1 MQKNDNS
8 LFQHVVM
15 TSPAITDNDADIEI
29 NIDSDTHTDTS
40 QVHQPLYP
48 SSGELSNSEI
58 ASVMNPARLN
68 QLLTQADAF
77 TRVNSEDL
85 DDF

>member
-15 TSPAITDNDADIEI
+15 TSSAISDNDADI
-29 NIDSDTHTDTS
+29 DSDTDTS

-48 SSGELSNSEI
+48 SSGELSNAEI

>member
-15 TSPAITDNDADIEI
+15 TSPSVTDNDADI
-29 NIDSDTHTDTS
+29 DSDTDTS

-48 SSGELSNSEI
+48 SSGELSDAEI

-77 TRVNSEDL
+77 TQVNSEDL

>member
-1 MQKNDNS
+1 MNDKKNNNS
-8 LFQHVVM
+8 IQI
-15 TSPAITDNDADIEI
+15 TASDSPTNNAKLTENLNELSDAD
-29 NIDSDTHTDTS
+29 
-40 QVHQPLYP
+40 
-48 SSGELSNSEI
+48 I
-58 ASVMNPARLN
+58 ASVMNPARLT

>member
-1 MQKNDNS
+1 MNDKKNNDS
-8 LFQHVVM
+8 IP
-15 TSPAITDNDADIEI
+15 TTASDSPTNNAKLTENL
-29 NIDSDTHTDTS
+29 N
-40 QVHQPLYP
+40 
-48 SSGELSNSEI
+48 ELSDAEI

-68 QLLTQADAF
+68 QLLTQVDAF